1 MKISNLK
8 IYILRPFA
16 ILTVLNNKGDLVY
29 LVHDLGPDSP
39 LTRYRL
45 EVVHMLWGFVPVK
58 QVFAG
63 L

>member
-16 ILTVLNNKGDLVY
+16 ILNNKGDLVY
-29 LVHDLGPDSP
+29 LVHNLGADSP